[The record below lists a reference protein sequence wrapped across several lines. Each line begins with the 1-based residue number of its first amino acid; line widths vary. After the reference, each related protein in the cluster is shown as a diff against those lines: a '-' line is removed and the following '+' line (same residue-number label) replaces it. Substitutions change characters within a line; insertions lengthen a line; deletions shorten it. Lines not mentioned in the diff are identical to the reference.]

1 MTATP
6 LARSGWDAGGLARRK
21 LSAIVL
27 ARALAR
33 LRPPDLGSEEANERL
48 WVIHLLGAA
57 LFVGAAYGH
66 LVPPPD
72 AWYRYA
78 ETLALIGA
86 VLLARRGHLGTASA
100 ALPTVVLLVLLDTA
114 FRGYGLHD
122 VTFLGFPIALAVSGL
137 LLGGLG
143 PLLFGALT
151 LLAASLLYAAEAT
164 GRLRTP
170 WSPELS
176 PASLEAA
183 WILLGINAVAL
194 SLMIW
199 RLDRA
204 RRRSQRQAEALRES
218 EARWR
223 SLIVDAPLTLISI
236 DRSAA
241 IRFVNLAPAPAE
253 RLLAH
258 DVYALFKGP
267 YQNAAREAIRGAL
280 EDGAVTSFE
289 AEMGTGAGDLWRYSI
304 HVGPVRVE
312 ERIEGATL
320 ICIDVMERHRA
331 REEREALIRE
341 LGERNAE
348 LESFTYTV
356 SHDLRSPLVT
366 MKGFLGAVVGAA
378 RAGDLEL
385 VESDVARIRGAA
397 DRMDRLLRELLEL
410 SRIGRLREE
419 RERLDLGAL
428 VREAREL
435 VSGRLEER
443 RVAVEIEPTLPSVY
457 GERRR
462 IVQLLQNLL
471 DNAAKFMGEQQ
482 HPLVR
487 VGARRDGAALVFFV
501 CDNGVG
507 IEPEHRERV
516 FGLFDRLESG
526 NDGTGV
532 GLAIAKRVVETHG
545 GRIWVESRGRGS
557 GSCFCFTLAE
567 ASEAPTG

>member
-1 MTATP
+1 M
-6 LARSGWDAGGLARRK
+6 
-21 LSAIVL
+21 LS
-27 ARALAR
+27 RALAR

-57 LFVGAAYGH
+57 LLVGAVYGH

-78 ETLALIGA
+78 GTLALVGS
-86 VLLARRGHLGTASA
+86 VLLARRGHLGVASA
-100 ALPTVVLLVLLDTA
+100 ALPTTVLLVLVDTA
-114 FRGYGLHD
+114 SNGYGLHD
-122 VTFLGFPIALAVSGL
+122 VTFLGFPITLAVAGL

-170 WSPELS
+170 WSPVLS
-176 PASLEAA
+176 PDSLVVA

-199 RLDRA
+199 RLDRS

-236 DRSAA
+236 DRSAT

-253 RLLAH
+253 RLLGR
-258 DVYALFKGP
+258 DVYALFTGS
-267 YQNAAREAIRGAL
+267 YQDSARGAIRAAL

-304 HVGPVRVE
+304 HVGPVRIG

-331 REEREALIRE
+331 REEREALIHE

-366 MKGFLGAVVGAA
+366 MKGFLGAVVSAA
-378 RAGDLEL
+378 RKGDLDL
-385 VESDVARIRGAA
+385 VESDAARIRGAA

-419 RERLDLGAL
+419 REPLDFGAL
-428 VREAREL
+428 VQEAREL

-443 RVAVEIEPTLPSVY
+443 RVAVEVEPALPGVY
-457 GERRR
+457 GERLR
-462 IVQLLQNLL
+462 ILQLLQNLL

-482 HPLVR
+482 RPLVR
-487 VGARRDGAALVFFV
+487 VGARRDGAATVFFV
-501 CDNGVG
+501 RDNGVG

-526 NDGTGV
+526 DDGTGV

-545 GRIWVESRGRGS
+545 GRIWVESEGRGS
-557 GSCFCFTLAE
+557 GACFCFTLPR
-567 ASEAPTG
+567 APESPAD